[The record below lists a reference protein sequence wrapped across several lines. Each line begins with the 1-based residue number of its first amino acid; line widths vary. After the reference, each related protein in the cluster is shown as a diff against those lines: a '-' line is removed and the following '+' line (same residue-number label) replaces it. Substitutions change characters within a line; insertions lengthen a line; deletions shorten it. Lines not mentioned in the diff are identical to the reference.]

1 MGTSTAGPGPSPQD
15 LNDAYSELLNDL
27 NAAFFAAA
35 DPNDK
40 AELNDLIVMVTDVI
54 TGLNA
59 ADFSTRDAAFNALGA
74 QVKTVNSRLQTLQA
88 QVNRIIGIISTAAKV
103 VAAINEVVN
112 LAAKVF

>member
-40 AELNDLIVMVTDVI
+40 ADLNDLIDMVTDVI

-74 QVKTVNSRLQTLQA
+74 QVKTANTKLQTLQT
-88 QVNRIIGIISTAAKV
+88 QVNGIISKINTAATIVSDITK
-103 VAAINEVVN
+103 VAA